1 MSTNCCMCNGSENT
15 NLSCLFSF
23 DQRSS
28 ILNSASA
35 YNCKVASASSTTS
48 VSLLYPFW
56 HPNFNVF
63 SLLLCSGTS
72 TLTLLDARSSASSF
86 PFFNTFLGEISC
98 SDTPTPLIA
107 VSTSA
112 KGPFNDLF
120 QHPLLANLTIA
131 TRFTTEDVAFSLDA
145 VTRTAGLSSGSVVRF
160 AYFGIFVGGR
170 HLRASHQSWFNTDG
184 HYKGG

>member
-1 MSTNCCMCNGSENT
+1 MSTNCRMCNGSKNT

-35 YNCKVASASSTTS
+35 YNCKVASSTTS
-48 VSLLYPFW
+48 VPLLYPFC
-56 HPNFNVF
+56 HPNFNLF
-63 SLLLCSGTS
+63 SLLPSFGTS
-72 TLTLLDARSSASSF
+72 TLNLLDARSSASSF

-98 SDTPTPLIA
+98 SGTPTPLIA

-131 TRFTTEDVAFSLDA
+131 TSFTTEDVAFSLDA
-145 VTRTAGLSSGSVVRF
+145 VTRTARLSSGSVVRF

-184 HYKGG
+184 HYKGD